1 MTLPIMALNHIASL
15 FEWGRKRVAMKTTVT
30 RVRFTILPLFLFSL
44 LIWLFAAFLASSC
57 SKLSFPWREMTHVSG
72 FAGWSINK
80 SQITSFLKVN
90 LNLEGLLRPSKENV
104 RNKIKE
110 TMFQYVLYTLK
121 DQTLSCINTIVN
133 CVNNFQH
140 SYKSY
145 CLLHFPKNKECE
157 NHFKCSTNTDVLLQY
172 LCLFFHCKCLNDS

>member
-1 MTLPIMALNHIASL
+1 
-15 FEWGRKRVAMKTTVT
+15 MKTTVT

-80 SQITSFLKVN
+80 SQLQGFWRWIYILKAF
-90 LNLEGLLRPSKENV
+90 LRPSKENV
-104 RNKIKE
+104 RTKIKE
-110 TMFQYVLYTLK
+110 TMFQYVLYMLK
-121 DQTLSCINTIVN
+121 EQTVSCINTIVN

-140 SYKSY
+140 SHKSY
-145 CLLHFPKNKECE
+145 GLLHFTKNKECE
-157 NHFKCSTNTDVLLQY
+157 NHFKCSTNTDVLPQY